1 MREKMKMASRDPA
14 ASRVLKEI
22 RAILER
28 MEQRLKVIED
38 IMQPIKKDGKQLLK
52 D

>member
-1 MREKMKMASRDPA
+1 MASRDPA
-14 ASRVLKEI
+14 GSRVLKEI

-28 MEQRLKVIED
+28 MEQRLEVIED
-38 IMQPIKKDGKQLLK
+38 IMQPIKKDEKQLLK